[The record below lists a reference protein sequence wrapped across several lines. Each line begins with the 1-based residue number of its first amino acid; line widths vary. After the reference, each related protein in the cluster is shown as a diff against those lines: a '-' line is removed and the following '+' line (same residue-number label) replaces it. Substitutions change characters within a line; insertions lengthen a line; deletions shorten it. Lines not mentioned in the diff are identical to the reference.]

1 MVFILIGLSM
11 DKKAGWLGGFVYLLL
26 ILFFNVFQ
34 FRYYRRYF
42 KNHRC
47 ENCGSMHLR
56 VIGKNIDGFERTNVT
71 HYINSET
78 KEKYLK
84 KHTHVVTN
92 TTYYTYCPDCNSLFE
107 WTEEDEEN
115 FRKDTRPEDLRD

>member
-1 MVFILIGLSM
+1 M

-26 ILFFNVFQ
+26 ILFFTVFQ
-34 FRYYRRYF
+34 FRYYRRSF